1 MSAALNES
9 SGAASPVKVTKP
21 VALAVLPY
29 TAAYGPQPLQP
40 LWPPWPSSVSPSFTH
55 TPTPIDIPLS
65 YASNPSEAAGNAN
78 SYSVVVVSSSR
89 VIDASVPPGPL
100 SLTITTSPSSLNP

>member
-1 MSAALNES
+1 MLAPCASYCMSASLS
-9 SGAASPVKVTKP
+9 DKSGPGASPTSVTKP

-40 LWPPWPSSVSPSFTH
+40 FWPPWPSSVSPSFTQ

-65 YASNPSEAAGNAN
+65 YASSPSEAAGNTN
-78 SYSVVVVSSSR
+78 SYNVVVVSSSR
-89 VIDASVPPGPL
+89 VIDATVSPGPF
-100 SLTITTSPSSLNP
+100 SL